1 MLANIILHFRHSKG
15 DAPPGAV
22 SRGVGCGPLPVCMGD
37 LLPGAR
43 NLGPRVKSGRPL
55 KVLLLVMAFFLQLQ
69 EGDYVE
75 PDVLNLMDF
84 RVCSPSS

>member
-1 MLANIILHFRHSKG
+1 MLSVVG
-15 DAPPGAV
+15 W
-22 SRGVGCGPLPVCMGD
+22 GVALSQCAWEIFSCTE
-37 LLPGAR
+37 
-43 NLGPRVKSGRPL
+43 SGRPL